1 MALTLQLKPEINIKA
16 TKDAESYW
24 SERAAKLSSALWLP
38 ASKSQ
43 QESYSIHHHG
53 WMSTLKPLAAPVS
66 FDVSLPAASLDI
78 KNNQSATIKATKK
91 IRFYPE
97 SELKY
102 IQALMLYRRAYNLAI
117 SRYIEG
123 SHEDDDGK
131 FYDLRPWVK
140 ATCQLEQKEKSHIY
154 NSLIC
159 DNAVREAKT
168 TFFAMAKKN
177 KGKHPEQPG
186 FARLHFKSR
195 KGDIHSFRMCR
206 MPAGLSPAVRALDE
220 IHLTETVP
228 QEAIDQAIT
237 VTFDKGRWFINVQQ
251 HITTKAETQGK
262 VRCVSVDPGVRT
274 FATCYSPSEVVVAG
288 DKLAKKRLFP
298 LMRKVDVLLSQRQRI
313 YNQFA
318 KDIKF
323 DELPQWARDRLRY
336 IQKRSQTLKT
346 KKEDIV
352 RDLHQRLAHYL
363 TENYDVIFLPYFETK
378 SMVRRKAGRVIR
390 RNTCRQML
398 DLGHYHF
405 KLMLKW
411 MAKKK
416 GKRVVDANES
426 HTSKTLSH
434 SGEVVNN
441 LGGREFIN
449 DGEMRI
455 HRDINGAR
463 GIFIKTILQV
473 T

>member
-1 MALTLQLKPEINIKA
+1 VKIKPDIKIENA
-16 TKDAESYW
+16 KDEGTYW
-24 SERAAKLSSALWLP
+24 SPRAAALSSGLWLP
-38 ASKSQ
+38 ATENKKENHRISR
-43 QESYSIHHHG
+43 HG
-53 WMSTLKPLAAPVS
+53 WMTALTPLSSHAS
-66 FDVSLPAASLDI
+66 FDVTLPAAALYI
-78 KNNQSATIKATKK
+78 KNNQPVTIKATKK

-97 SELKY
+97 SEMKY

-117 SRYIEG
+117 SRYLEG
-123 SHEDDDGK
+123 SYKDDDGK
-131 FYDLRPWVK
+131 LFDLRPWVK
-140 ATCQLEQKEKSHIY
+140 FACKLEQEEKGHVY

-168 TFFAMAKKN
+168 TFLTLAKKN
-177 KGKHPEQPG
+177 KGKRYDQPG
-186 FARLHFKSR
+186 FARLHYKSR
-195 KGDIHSFRMCR
+195 KGEIHSFRMCR
-206 MPAGLSPAVRALDE
+206 MPAGLSPAVRALDK

-228 QEAIDQAIT
+228 KEAIDQAVT

-251 HITTKAETQGK
+251 HITTKAETQGA
-262 VRCVSVDPGVRT
+262 VRCVAIDPGVRT
-274 FATCYSPSEVVVAG
+274 FATCYSPSEVIVAG
-288 DKLAKKRLFP
+288 DRLAQEKLFP
-298 LMRKVDVLLSQRQRI
+298 LMKRVDGLLSQRQRI

-318 KDIKF
+318 KDVKF
-323 DELPQWARDRLRY
+323 DDLPQWAQDRLRY
-336 IQKRSQTLKT
+336 IQRTMSRLKA
-346 KKEDIV
+346 KKEDLV

-363 TENYDVIFLPYFETK
+363 TENYDVIFLPHFGTK

-398 DLGHYHF
+398 DLGHYKF

-411 MAKKK
+411 LAKKK
-416 GKRVVDANES
+416 GKRVIDANES

-434 SGEVVNN
+434 SGEVISN

-449 DGEMRI
+449 DGALRI

-473 T
+473 TCT